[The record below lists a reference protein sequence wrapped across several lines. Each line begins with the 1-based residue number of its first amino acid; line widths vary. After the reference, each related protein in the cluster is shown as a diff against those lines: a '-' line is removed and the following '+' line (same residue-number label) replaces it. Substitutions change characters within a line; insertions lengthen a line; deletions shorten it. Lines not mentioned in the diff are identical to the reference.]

1 MRLVLRG
8 SNGERTVTVQGQAP
22 PADLGV
28 RILREQ
34 LGITLSRARGGLQ
47 INVVDRNG
55 DAADRGIESGDLLLG
70 LNGAAARS
78 VEDVNRILQRDFNRT
93 TLLME
98 VGRGRFA
105 YTLTFPLD

>member
-8 SNGERTVTVQGQAP
+8 AGGERTITVQGQAP
-22 PADLGV
+22 PADLGSQ
-28 RILREQ
+28 ILREQ
-34 LGITLSRARGGLQ
+34 LGITVSPARGGLR

-55 DAADRGIESGDLLLG
+55 DAADRGIGTGDILLG
-70 LNGAAARS
+70 LNGTRVTS
-78 VEDVNRILQRDFNRT
+78 VADVNRIVQRDFNRT

-98 VGRGRFA
+98 VGRGRYA

>member
-1 MRLVLRG
+1 MRVVLRG
-8 SNGERTVTVQGQAP
+8 AGGERTITVQGQAP
-22 PADLGV
+22 PADLGGQ
-28 RILREQ
+28 ILREQ
-34 LGITLSRARGGLQ
+34 LGITLAPVRGGLR

-70 LNGAAARS
+70 LNGTAVRS
-78 VEDVNRILQRDFNRT
+78 VQDVNRIIQRDYNRT